1 MSNDR
6 RQHTLEVLRHATE
19 SVLSKPQQK
28 STSSTSDSLNDQARE
43 AALRLLSVRS
53 RSSKELADRLQ
64 SKGFPTDI
72 VDDLIERFERVD
84 LLNDERFAHEWVSSR
99 SRHSG
104 RGKAVLRQELRHKG
118 IAPSI
123 IEAELEN
130 LSPCVEEDTARALVS
145 RKVKLID
152 AASLIGWEF
161 FQKQQRRLYS
171 MLVRRGFS
179 SELAQRIVNEALV
192 AHREGY
198 DSN

>member
-1 MSNDR
+1 M
-6 RQHTLEVLRHATE
+6 
-19 SVLSKPQQK
+19 LSKPQQK
-28 STSSTSDSLNDQARE
+28 STSSTSDSLNDRARE

>member
-28 STSSTSDSLNDQARE
+28 STSSTSDSLNDRARE

-53 RSSKELADRLQ
+53 RSSKELA
-64 SKGFPTDI
+64 
-72 VDDLIERFERVD
+72 
-84 LLNDERFAHEWVSSR
+84 
-99 SRHSG
+99 
-104 RGKAVLRQELRHKG
+104 
-118 IAPSI
+118 SI

-152 AASLIGWEF
+152 AASLIEWEF